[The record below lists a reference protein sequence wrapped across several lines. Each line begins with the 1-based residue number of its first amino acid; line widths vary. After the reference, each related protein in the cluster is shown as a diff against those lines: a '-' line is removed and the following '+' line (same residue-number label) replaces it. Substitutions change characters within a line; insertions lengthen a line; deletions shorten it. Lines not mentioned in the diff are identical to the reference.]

1 MRISDWSSDVCSSD
15 LFIQAY
21 IFPGGMLLPPAAITA
36 QGAAAG
42 LAVTDRFSFG
52 ADYART
58 LCEWR
63 QRFEAA
69 WPEIREMGFDDRFRR
84 MWRYYLAY
92 CEGGFHAG
100 TIDVDHYGFR
110 RG

>member
-1 MRISDWSSDVCSSD
+1 MRISDWSSDRVLFRSTIADD
-15 LFIQAY
+15 LFDDYRGTMDFIQAY
-21 IFPGGMLLPPAAITA
+21 IFPGGMLLPPAAIAA

-42 LAVTDRFSFG
+42 LAVTDSFSFG

-69 WPEIREMGFDDRFRR
+69 WPDIREMGFDDRFHIGR
-84 MWRYYLAY
+84 A
-92 CEGGFHAG
+92 H
-100 TIDVDHYGFR
+100 V
-110 RG
+110 